1 MHPLNKLKQDGAE
14 LVTRQELEE
23 ALAPIRA
30 ALEIDEL
37 DQEIVLDENG
47 ELVEG
52 EDEIPAEL
60 DEHEEEPTPRRS
72 RKRKPENVDP
82 LDLVPE
88 PEEEG

>member
-14 LVTRQELEE
+14 LVTREELEE

-30 ALEIDEL
+30 ALEIGEL
-37 DQEIVLDENG
+37 YDVVLDESG

-60 DEHEEEPTPRRS
+60 DEQEEEPTPRRS

>member
-14 LVTRQELEE
+14 LVTREELEE

-37 DQEIVLDENG
+37 GEIVLDESG

-52 EDEIPAEL
+52 EDEIPVEL
-60 DEHEEEPTPRRS
+60 DDEEEPTPRRS
-72 RKRKPENVDP
+72 RKRKPDNVDP

>member
-1 MHPLNKLKQDGAE
+1 MHPLNKLKQDGDK
-14 LVTRQELEE
+14 LVTREELEE

-37 DQEIVLDENG
+37 GEIVLDESG

-60 DEHEEEPTPRRS
+60 DEQEEEPTPRRS